1 MNIERIKNSILCAD
15 TSLGIE
21 LGSTRIKG
29 ILVDEN
35 NEVIASGGY
44 SWENKL
50 ENGIWTYHLNDVWT
64 GMRECYRTLAEDV
77 RNKYDIELTTVGAM
91 GISGMMHGY
100 LVFDREGRQLA
111 DFRTWR
117 NTVTERSAAEL
128 SELFG
133 FNIPQRWSIA
143 HLDRAI
149 LNNEEHIAKIDFMT
163 TLSGYVHRT
172 LTGEKVIGI
181 GEASG
186 MFPIDSK
193 TLDFDEAMTEK
204 FDSRIADKKLPWKLR
219 DIMPRV
225 CCAGDF
231 AGKLTEEGAK
241 LLDPTGRLKPG
252 IPFCPPEGDAGT
264 GMVATNSVAQ
274 RTGNVSAGTSIF
286 AMVVLEKPL
295 SKVYPEIDMVTT
307 PDGSPVAMVH
317 CNNCT
322 SDINAWA
329 GLFMDFAKC
338 MGFKVDTGKVY
349 ETLFTKA
356 LEGSAD
362 CGGIVTCNYFSGE
375 HITGFDEGRPLVV
388 RQPDSTLNIA
398 NFMKSNIYS
407 SIASL
412 KIGLDILFKDEKVGL
427 DRITGHGGFFKTP
440 VAGQRIMAAA
450 MNTPVTVMEN
460 AGEGGAW
467 GMALLGLYMI
477 HNKEY
482 NSLGDFLHNRIFADV
497 RSTVISPVAE
507 DVRDFDDYM
516 DRYKTTLK
524 VEKAATEGC

>member
-1 MNIERIKNSILCAD
+1 MTVKDKILQGR
-15 TSLGIE
+15 TYLGIE
-21 LGSTRIKG
+21 LGSTRIKAVL
-29 ILVDEN
+29 IDN
-35 NEVIASGGY
+35 SFSVIASG
-44 SWENKL
+44 SKQWENRF
-50 ENGIWTYHLNDVWT
+50 ENGCWTYSLDDIH
-64 GMRECYRTLAEDV
+64 GGIQACYKDLAENV
-77 RNKYDIELTTVGAM
+77 KAQYGIYPETYGAM
-91 GISGMMHGY
+91 GISAMMHGY
-100 LVFDREGRQLA
+100 MAFDKNDKLLVP
-111 DFRTWR
+111 FRTWR
-117 NTVTERSAAEL
+117 NTMTAQAAGEL
-128 SELFG
+128 TKLLG

-143 HLDRAI
+143 HLYQAV
-149 LNNEEHIAKIDFMT
+149 LNKEAHVPYIAYIN
-163 TLSGYVHRT
+163 TLAGYVHKR
-172 LTGEKVIGI
+172 LTDRFEVGV

-186 MFPIDSK
+186 IFPVEGIGYK
-193 TLDFDEAMTEK
+193 KEYCEPTEK
-204 FDSRIADKKLPWKLR
+204 SLAEKGFDHKLK
-219 DIMPRV
+219 DILPAVRN
-225 CCAGDF
+225 AGEKG
-231 AGKLTEEGAK
+231 AVLTEEGAK
-241 LLDPTGRLKPG
+241 FLDPEGRLKAGVPV
-252 IPFCPPEGDAGT
+252 CPPEGDAGT
-264 GMVATNSVAQ
+264 GMVATDSVLKK
-274 RTGNVSAGTSIF
+274 TGNISAGTSIF
-286 AMVVLEKPL
+286 AMLVLEKPL
-295 SKVYPEIDMVTT
+295 NGVYEEIDVVTT

>member
-1 MNIERIKNSILCAD
+1 MTNKEAITAGN

-21 LGSTRIKG
+21 FGSTRIKAV
-29 ILVDEN
+29 LVGPDNGVLAIGSHE
-35 NEVIASGGY
+35 
-44 SWENKL
+44 WENRL
-50 ENGIWTYHLNDVWT
+50 ENGIWTYSLDDIWNGLQDCYKNLAADVKT
-64 GMRECYRTLAEDV
+64 QYGET
-77 RNKYDIELTTVGAM
+77 LTTIGSIGFSA
-91 GISGMMHGY
+91 MMHGY
-100 LVFDREGRQLA
+100 MAFDKDGELLVP
-111 DFRTWR
+111 FRTWR
-117 NTVTERSAAEL
+117 NTITEEAAAKLTEAF
-128 SELFG
+128 SY
-133 FNIPQRWSIA
+133 NIPQRWSIA
-143 HLDRAI
+143 HLYQAI
-149 LNNEEHIAKIDFMT
+149 LNGEKHVSGIKYLT
-163 TLSGYVHRT
+163 TLAGYIHYR
-172 LTGEKVIGI
+172 LTGNKVMGV

-186 MFPIDSK
+186 MFPIDSSACDYDRK
-193 TLDFDEAMTEK
+193 YMEQFDELIT
-204 FDSRIADKKLPWKLR
+204 DRHYDWKLR
-219 DIMPRV
+219 DILPRV
-225 CCAGDF
+225 LTAGED
-231 AGKLTEEGAK
+231 AGCLTDDGAALLDASGKLKAGAH
-241 LLDPTGRLKPG
+241 L
-252 IPFCPPEGDAGT
+252 CPPEGDAGT
-264 GMVATNSVAQ
+264 GMTATDAVGV
-274 RTGNVSAGTSIF
+274 RTGNVSAGTSVF
-286 AMVVLEKPL
+286 AMVVLDKQLEKL
-295 SKVYPEIDMVTT
+295 HEELDMVTT

>member
-1 MNIERIKNSILCAD
+1 MNISEFIEQGRAV
-15 TSLGIE
+15 LGME
-21 LGSTRIKG
+21 FGSTRIKAVLTDDNG
-29 ILVDEN
+29 KVLATGHHD
-35 NEVIASGGY
+35 
-44 SWENKL
+44 WENRL
-50 ENGIWTYHLNDVWT
+50 QDGIWTYSEKDITGGLRACYASLAADV
-64 GMRECYRTLAEDV
+64 YD
-77 RNKYDIELTTVGAM
+77 KYDVYITSLAALGF
-91 GISGMMHGY
+91 SGMMHGY
-100 LVFDREGRQLA
+100 IALDENDNLLVP
-111 DFRTWR
+111 FRTWR
-117 NTVTERSAAEL
+117 NTITGEASMKL
-128 SELFG
+128 TSLFG
-133 FNIPQRWSIA
+133 FHIPQRWSIA
-143 HLDRAI
+143 HLYQAI
-149 LNNEEHIAKIDFMT
+149 LNGEKHVSGIKYLT
-163 TLSGYVHRT
+163 TLAGYIHYR
-172 LTGEKVIGI
+172 LTGNKVMGV

-186 MFPIDSK
+186 MFPIDSSACDYDRK
-193 TLDFDEAMTEK
+193 YMEQFDELIT
-204 FDSRIADKKLPWKLR
+204 DRHYDWKLR
-219 DIMPRV
+219 DILPRV
-225 CCAGDF
+225 LTAGED
-231 AGKLTEEGAK
+231 AGCLTDDGAALLDASGKLKAGAH
-241 LLDPTGRLKPG
+241 L
-252 IPFCPPEGDAGT
+252 CPPEGDAGT
-264 GMVATNSVAQ
+264 GMTATDAVGV
-274 RTGNVSAGTSIF
+274 RTGNMSAGTSVF
-286 AMVVLEKPL
+286 AMVVLDKQLEKL
-295 SKVYPEIDMVTT
+295 HEELDMVTT

>member
-1 MNIERIKNSILCAD
+1 
-15 TSLGIE
+15 
-21 LGSTRIKG
+21 
-29 ILVDEN
+29 
-35 NEVIASGGY
+35 
-44 SWENKL
+44 
-50 ENGIWTYHLNDVWT
+50 
-64 GMRECYRTLAEDV
+64 
-77 RNKYDIELTTVGAM
+77 
-91 GISGMMHGY
+91 
-100 LVFDREGRQLA
+100 
-111 DFRTWR
+111 
-117 NTVTERSAAEL
+117 
-128 SELFG
+128 
-133 FNIPQRWSIA
+133 
-143 HLDRAI
+143 
-149 LNNEEHIAKIDFMT
+149 
-163 TLSGYVHRT
+163 
-172 LTGEKVIGI
+172 
-181 GEASG
+181 
-186 MFPIDSK
+186 
-193 TLDFDEAMTEK
+193 
-204 FDSRIADKKLPWKLR
+204 
-219 DIMPRV
+219 
-225 CCAGDF
+225 
-231 AGKLTEEGAK
+231 
-241 LLDPTGRLKPG
+241 
-252 IPFCPPEGDAGT
+252 
-264 GMVATNSVAQ
+264 
-274 RTGNVSAGTSIF
+274 
-286 AMVVLEKPL
+286 
-295 SKVYPEIDMVTT
+295 MVTT

-477 HNKEY
+477 YNKEY

-497 RSTVISPVAE
+497 GSTVISPVAE